1 MSEITYLTDV
11 WLISCVVNSNSDA
24 AEKMLLAARGAGA
37 KFAMSHGA
45 RGYGARERLGALG
58 IAVETEKDVISVF
71 ASTEQRD
78 IVFEA
83 MFKAGEL
90 DRAGAGMMY
99 VTPIEKLAAYVPD
112 SIIQKLK
119 EAGRW
124 NEPR

>member
-11 WLISCVVNSNSDA
+11 WMITCVVNSNSDA
-24 AEKMLLAARGAGA
+24 AEKMLLAARNAGS
-37 KFAMSHGA
+37 KFAMGHGA

-58 IAVETEKDVISVF
+58 VAVETEKTVISVLV
-71 ASTEQRD
+71 STEQRD

-90 DRAGAGMMY
+90 DRAGSGMMY
-99 VTPIEKLAAYVPD
+99 MTPIEKLAAYVPD
-112 SIIQKLK
+112 AIIEKLK

-124 NEPR
+124 SEPR

>member
-11 WLISCVVNSNSDA
+11 WMITCVVSSNSDA
-24 AEKMLLAARGAGA
+24 SEKLLLAARSAGA
-37 KFAMSHGA
+37 KFAIAHNA

-58 IAVETEKDVISVF
+58 IAVETEKDVISVLV
-71 ASTEQRD
+71 STEQRD

-99 VTPIEKLAAYVPD
+99 MTPIEKLAAYVPE
-112 SIIQKLK
+112 SIIEKLK
-119 EAGRW
+119 QAGKW
-124 NEPR
+124 SEPR